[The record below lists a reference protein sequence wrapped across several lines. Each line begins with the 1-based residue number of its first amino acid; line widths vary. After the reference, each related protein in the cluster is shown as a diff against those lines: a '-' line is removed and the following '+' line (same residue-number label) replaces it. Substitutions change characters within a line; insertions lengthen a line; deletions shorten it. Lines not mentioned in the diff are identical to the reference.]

1 MDLDTRDM
9 LKKKILDC
17 QENVRDFQM
26 FSKRIE
32 SNGTS
37 EDREVAK
44 TFKEFAED
52 SAMQAR
58 KLKEFLES

>member
-32 SNGTS
+32 SNGTDK
-37 EDREVAK
+37 EREVAK
-44 TFKEFAED
+44 IFKEFAED

-58 KLKEFLES
+58 KLKDFLES